1 MNKILT
7 HLFILIFAV
16 NVYPATSPPMVKGK
30 ITGKIIDKGS
40 DNPLEFAT
48 ISLYRGD
55 STLVNGTITGAD
67 GSFGF
72 TPGPGNYFIEIQ
84 FIAYESKLIKN
95 LEITRENRVIEL
107 GKIMLQPSVTN
118 LSEVTVRGERSE
130 MVIGLDRKIF
140 NVGKDLTN
148 AGKSAQDILDNIPSV
163 AVDVDGNISLRGSEN
178 VKVLIDGKPS
188 GLVNSGN
195 TDALRSL
202 QGNMIEKVE
211 VVTNPS
217 VKYEAE
223 GMAGIINIV
232 LKKEKREGVN
242 GSFEGTI
249 GNPDYYTLGANVNFR
264 REKINYFFNYGV
276 NYRQRP
282 GGGSTY
288 QKFFFEDTTYFTRT
302 ERDRVRG
309 GWSHNLRGGADFF
322 INDYNTITASF
333 LVGLEDSE
341 NTTEL
346 VYSDYDATE
355 TLAAETGREDIE
367 QEDERNIEFSLNY
380 DKTFSEN
387 DKRKFTALFQYMEEK
402 ETELSDIAQYDI
414 AINGGA
420 ILNDPILQRSDN
432 GENETNMLIQ
442 ADYSHPFGEDGKFE
456 TGTRAEL
463 RRIHNPYLVEEQ
475 NDAGN
480 WETLP
485 GFSNTFDYDE
495 NIYALYALVG
505 NTFNKFS
512 VQAGLRA
519 ELSDIK
525 THLLTTGERDDK
537 NYIDLFPS
545 LHTTYKFGE
554 IHSMQANYSRRIHR
568 PHFWLLNP
576 FYNYSDARNF
586 FTGNPDLDPEYTD
599 SYELGYLLNR
609 QNTSFYSGVYYRYT
623 SGEIERIS
631 FVDTAGITY
640 IRPQNLAEEHSF
652 GMESNASL
660 KLFEWWD
667 MNASINFYRVITSGS
682 FNDQDLE
689 SDTYSWDSR
698 VNTSFHLPLD
708 IESQFTFFYRGRR
721 ETTQGT
727 REPFYMLNFALS
739 KDLLNNNAT
748 LTLNVRDALN
758 SRVFRFSASGE
769 NFYRDL
775 DFRWS
780 TRRVSLS
787 FIYRLNQKKKFGERR
802 GNGNNMD
809 EGEMNF

>member
-1 MNKILT
+1 MKIILT
-7 HLFILIFAV
+7 YLFIFFITTNL
-16 NVYPATSPPMVKGK
+16 YSGTPSPAASGE
-30 ITGKIIDKGS
+30 ISGKIIDKESGK
-40 DNPLEFAT
+40 PLEFAT
-48 ISLYRGD
+48 VSLYTND
-55 STLVNGTITGAD
+55 SSLVNGTITGAD
-67 GSFGF
+67 GFFSFS
-72 TPGPGNYFIEIQ
+72 PGLGKYYLEIQ
-84 FIAYESKLIKN
+84 FIAYESKVINDLV
-95 LEITRENRVIEL
+95 ITREKRIHEL
-107 GKIMLQPSVTN
+107 GNIMIQPSVTN

-264 REKINYFFNYGV
+264 QEKINYFFNYGV

-288 QKFFFEDTTYFTRT
+288 QKFFFEDTTYYTRT

-322 INDYNTITASF
+322 INDFNTITASF
-333 LVGLEDSE
+333 LIGLEDSE
-341 NTTEL
+341 NTTQL
-346 VYSDYDATE
+346 TYSDYDAME
-355 TLAAETGREDIE
+355 SLASITSREDIE
-367 QEDERNIEFSLNY
+367 QEDERNIEFSINY
-380 DKTFSEN
+380 DKTFEKN
-387 DKRKFTALFQYMEEK
+387 GKRKLTALFQYMEEK
-402 ETELSDIAQYDI
+402 ETELSDITQYDI
-414 AINGGA
+414 PINGEA
-420 ILNDPILQRSDN
+420 IFNDPILQRSDN

-442 ADYSHPFGEDGKFE
+442 GDYTHPFSGDGKFE
-456 TGTRAEL
+456 AGTRAEL

-475 NDAGN
+475 NDAGT

-495 NIYALYALVG
+495 NIYAVYALAG
-505 NTFNKFS
+505 NTFNNFS

-525 THLLTTGERDDK
+525 THLLNTGERDDK
-537 NYIDLFPS
+537 HYIDIFPS
-545 LHTTYKFGE
+545 IHTTYKLGE
-554 IHSMQANYSRRIHR
+554 VHSMQANYSRRIHR

-609 QNTSFYSGVYYRYT
+609 QNTSLYSGVYYRHT
-623 SGEIERIS
+623 TGEIERIS
-631 FVDTAGITY
+631 FVDSAGITY
-640 IRPQNLAEEHSF
+640 IRPRNLSKEHSF
-652 GMESNASL
+652 GVESNASL

-667 MNASINFYRVITSGS
+667 MNGSINFYRVITNGT
-682 FNDQDLE
+682 FNGQNLE

-698 VNTSFHLPLD
+698 LNSSFHLPWD
-708 IESQFTFFYRGRR
+708 IESQFIFFYRGRR

-727 REPFYMLNFALS
+727 RDPFYMLNFALS
-739 KDLLNNNAT
+739 KDLLNNTAT
-748 LTLNVRDALN
+748 LTFNVRDALN

-802 GNGNNMD
+802 GDGNNLE